1 MNLLK
6 EFRWDAADPSVL
18 VPTRSENGV
27 SKVKNSRENVASIVC
42 DDDNIRRPHPFIYIR
57 V

>member
-27 SKVKNSRENVASIVC
+27 SKVKNSRENVDSSVTTT
-42 DDDNIRRPHPFIYIR
+42 RRRLGLTPLFA
-57 V
+57 

>member
-27 SKVKNSRENVASIVC
+27 SKVKNSRENEASIVC
-42 DDDNIRRPHPFIYIR
+42 VTTTIY
-57 V
+57 VDLTPLFT